1 LGRVGKALEATPT
14 PVRLR
19 SGPPPSRYQRL
30 RKKDKRVSDTNSQ
43 AETQEF
49 SAFLLALIR
58 AEILRCDLDCT
69 ELKSVG
75 IALKNGWI
83 GPDLACAWLT
93 DAGLASR
100 VIGDE
105 VQP

>member
-1 LGRVGKALEATPT
+1 
-14 PVRLR
+14 
-19 SGPPPSRYQRL
+19 
-30 RKKDKRVSDTNSQ
+30 VSDTNSQ

-58 AEILRCDLDCT
+58 AAVLRCDLDST

-83 GPDLACAWLT
+83 DADLACAWL
-93 DAGLASR
+93 AEVGLIKD
-100 VIGDE
+100 VIGKSPIGEQIPADVE
-105 VQP
+105 VRP